1 MARNKVI
8 VSRDL
13 SDRDRQIANLR
24 DVTLSLISSMQDAI
38 TAYKSFN
45 PQYLDDVSVLSFLSY
60 ELPSTYDGLSE
71 HLQEVLNTIEEA

>member
-24 DVTLSLISSMQDAI
+24 DVTLSLVSSMWDAI
-38 TAYKSFN
+38 NAYQSFN
-45 PQYLDDVSVLSFLSY
+45 PKYLNDASVLSFLSY
-60 ELPSTYDGLSE
+60 ELPSVYNGLSE
-71 HLQEVLNTIEEA
+71 HLDELLIDIEEA